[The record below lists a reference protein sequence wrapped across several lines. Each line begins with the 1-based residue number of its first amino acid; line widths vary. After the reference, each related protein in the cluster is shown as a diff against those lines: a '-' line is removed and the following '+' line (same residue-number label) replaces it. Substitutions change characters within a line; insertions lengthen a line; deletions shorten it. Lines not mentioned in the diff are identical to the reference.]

1 MSLAQ
6 IYNEKVLQMCW
17 NNFDNNESVMGTRGR
32 RCLCE
37 CRFVNDNVAGEAVRI
52 ALRGPGCI
60 DGTGQC
66 RNTAST
72 VLGSNFTSICGQVSP
87 SGNVQH

>member
-17 NNFDNNESVMGTRGR
+17 NNFDNNGSVMGRRGR

-37 CRFVNDNVAGEAVRI
+37 CRWVNDNVAGESVRI

-60 DGTGQC
+60 DGTGRCSNEVQ
-66 RNTAST
+66 TAA
-72 VLGSNFTSICGQVSP
+72 GNNFPIFCGQVTP
-87 SGNVQH
+87 LGNVQQ